1 MVQTHTLKT
10 SGTEPAMCTKLATKK
25 HDPIDQDAAR
35 TLDGQRPIGTAK
47 PWISPR
53 RPNRRSKAVDSADDD
68 FYCPDCDWQQ
78 YYCLCAAAT
87 SVDGAE
93 YWEMA
98 ARRAQE
104 TGLYG
109 FEHGRERRGLR
120 ATVDR
125 TRPTT
130 TTTVEAEEEEK
141 TDDDGASSVGRSQVV
156 STTDGDGSVDGRTVA
171 VDEGG
176 DGRSS
181 VGTALEGEI
190 ALATTSQGVVGAGGD
205 DGRTSVGRQAN
216 DDDVLLMRRP
226 AATTTSWQTTHAG
239 DWTDEEL
246 AEFAES
252 FDAGDVRVC
261 CQWTAHRRYTQ
272 EDEDDME
279 ANPHEWERKCCVW
292 IRRRG
297 ERGESSEEESSS
309 SLLGKRRSSDGDDDD
324 EEETEED
331 WTQPWDADEV
341 PDDDDDRSSSTPIP
355 DVALQSEPLSLKLGR
370 RPYRSPYSWRSPNVG
385 GILYTTTT
393 MTTTPRRS
401 RRLCAKED
409 ADWTRRAQES
419 IDEEAALDDRIRDA
433 EEELRRRV
441 DARVECERRLERLSL
456 LPKRRRI
463 LVRSRYFATSGK
475 TATTATGRRPSK
487 KTTK

>member
-1 MVQTHTLKT
+1 
-10 SGTEPAMCTKLATKK
+10 MCTKLATKK

-53 RPNRRSKAVDSADDD
+53 RPYRRSKAFAVDSADDD

-125 TRPTT
+125 RPAATT
-130 TTTVEAEEEEK
+130 EEEKK
-141 TDDDGASSVGRSQVV
+141 TDDDGASSAGRTEVV
-156 STTDGDGSVDGRTVA
+156 STTGGDGSVDGRTVA

-190 ALATTSQGVVGAGGD
+190 ALAATSQGVVGAGGD
-205 DGRTSVGRQAN
+205 DGRTSVGRQTD

-226 AATTTSWQTTHAG
+226 ATATTSWQTTHAG

-261 CQWTAHRRYTQ
+261 CQWTAHRRYAQ

-292 IRRRG
+292 IRRG
-297 ERGESSEEESSS
+297 ERGDSSSSSEEESS
-309 SLLGKRRSSDGDDDD
+309 SLLGKRRSSNDD
-324 EEETEED
+324 EEETEDEED
-331 WTQPWDADEV
+331 WTQPWDPDEV
-341 PDDDDDRSSSTPIP
+341 PDRSPTPIP
-355 DVALQSEPLSLKLGR
+355 DVALQSEPLSVKLGR

-385 GILYTTTT
+385 GILYATTTT
-393 MTTTPRRS
+393 TTTTTLPRRS
-401 RRLCAKED
+401 RRLSAKLD

-475 TATTATGRRPSK
+475 TATTSRRQPSNKK

>member
-10 SGTEPAMCTKLATKK
+10 SGTEPAMCTKLEKK

-53 RPNRRSKAVDSADDD
+53 RPNRRSKAVDGADDD

-125 TRPTT
+125 RPATT
-130 TTTVEAEEEEK
+130 TTTEAEEEK

-156 STTDGDGSVDGRTVA
+156 STADGDGSVDGRTVA

-190 ALATTSQGVVGAGGD
+190 ALAATSQGVVGAGGD
-205 DGRTSVGRQAN
+205 DGRTSVGRQTN
-216 DDDVLLMRRP
+216 DDDDVLLMRRP
-226 AATTTSWQTTHAG
+226 ATDTSWQTTHAG

-292 IRRRG
+292 IRRG
-297 ERGESSEEESSS
+297 ERRWSSSSSSSSSSEDEESS
-309 SLLGKRRSSDGDDDD
+309 SLLGKRRSSNSNDDD
-324 EEETEED
+324 EEETEDEEED

-341 PDDDDDRSSSTPIP
+341 PDDRSPTPIP
-355 DVALQSEPLSLKLGR
+355 DVALQSEPLSVKLGR

-385 GILYTTTT
+385 GILYTTATA
-393 MTTTPRRS
+393 TTPRRS
-401 RRLCAKED
+401 RRLSAKED

-463 LVRSRYFATSGK
+463 LVRSRCFATSGK
-475 TATTATGRRPSK
+475 TAATRRTRGKRQSD
-487 KTTK
+487 

>member
-1 MVQTHTLKT
+1 
-10 SGTEPAMCTKLATKK
+10 MCTKLANEK
-25 HDPIDQDAAR
+25 HEPIDQDAAR

-53 RPNRRSKAVDSADDD
+53 RPRNKQSGRVLFADAADD

-93 YWEMA
+93 YREMA

-109 FEHGRERRGLR
+109 FEQRGRERRGLR
-120 ATVDR
+120 ATVEA
-125 TRPTT
+125 TT
-130 TTTVEAEEEEK
+130 ATTKDDEEKK
-141 TDDDGASSVGRSQVV
+141 TDDDGASSAGRSQVV
-156 STTDGDGSVDGRTVA
+156 SAAGGDGSVGGRTMA

-181 VGTALEGEI
+181 AGAALEGEI
-190 ALATTSQGVVGAGGD
+190 ALVATSPRGTSAGRD
-205 DGRTSVGRQAN
+205 DGRTSVGRQQ
-216 DDDVLLMRRP
+216 DEDDVLVMRRP
-226 AATTTSWQTTHAG
+226 TTTTSSSWQTMHAG

-246 AEFAES
+246 AEFADS

-279 ANPHEWERKCCVW
+279 ANPHRWERKCCVW
-292 IRRRG
+292 IRRG
-297 ERGESSEEESSS
+297 PS
-309 SLLGKRRSSDGDDDD
+309 SLLGKRRPPSSSSSSSD
-324 EEETEED
+324 EEEEDDEED
-331 WTQPWDADEV
+331 WTEPWQPDEV
-341 PDDDDDRSSSTPIP
+341 PDDDPKPPKP
-355 DVALQSEPLSLKLGR
+355 DVVVPSEPLAVKLER
-370 RPYRSPYSWRSPNVG
+370 RPYRSPYAWRSPNVG

-393 MTTTPRRS
+393 AATTTPRRS
-401 RRLCAKED
+401 RRLSTKEE
-409 ADWTRRAQES
+409 ADWRRRAQEA
-419 IDEEAALDDRIRDA
+419 IDDEEALDERIREA
-433 EEELRRRV
+433 EEELKRRV
-441 DARVECERRLERLSL
+441 DVRVECEGRLKRLSL
-456 LPKRRRI
+456 QLPKRRRRRV

-475 TATTATGRRPSK
+475 TATRRQPKK